1 MTSKTFLIRL
11 FLSVGASFFLSF
23 SNIQAGNQPDST
35 VPGFSCY
42 RDSASIFESLE
53 TIENNYPGLTQ
64 LTSIGF
70 SWERRPIY
78 LLKLTNQSINT
89 TKPQLILLSGLRG
102 NAFAPVELSLRFA
115 EELLYKYGSDPD
127 STWMLDYL
135 ELHLILLANPDG
147 RAKAEQQAQAGE
159 DITWQNNTNNT
170 CSTQEI
176 GVRLNQNFPFQ
187 WRDSDIG
194 PCDPS
199 YAGPSAASEPETQA
213 VMTYLEQLSEQSN
226 QVLML
231 HLDGQDSKEKYF
243 LSPYLFN
250 PIAANPHIDELY
262 TLAEKISY
270 GTVSA
275 PVRQGSNLELQP
287 SYGMLVDYAY
297 GTLGIPSLL
306 FDMGGIHWYWYFED
320 YLLEP
325 NMDTLRR
332 AAKASADPY
341 HRPFGPEVVIENIN
355 YDKSSLTIQGYAD
368 DYTTW
373 WGGGADVYSQVKR
386 LEFSV
391 DLPPW
396 HPDAILYPINGLTRD
411 AEFDFISHFEDKIA
425 YWQLPPGNHRLFI
438 QAWDTEADGNPSNP
452 GLVSAADIFVPDQ
465 SFFQRS
471 FLPLIIKK

>member
-194 PCDPS
+194 LCDPS
-199 YAGPSAASEPETQA
+199 YAGPSAASELETQA
-213 VMTYLEQLSEQSN
+213 VMAYLEQLSEHSN
-226 QVLML
+226 QVMML
-231 HLDGQDSKEKYF
+231 HLDGQDSKKKYF

-262 TLAEKISY
+262 TLAEKIAY
-270 GTVSA
+270 GTLST

-297 GTLGIPSLL
+297 GSLGIPSLV
-306 FDMGGIHWYWYFED
+306 FDMDGIRWCKYFED

-325 NMDTLRR
+325 NMDALRR
-332 AAKASADPY
+332 AAKASVDTY
-341 HRPFGPEVVIENIN
+341 HHPFGPEVGIENIN

-396 HPDAILYPINGLTRD
+396 HPDAVLYPVNDLIRD
-411 AEFDFISHFEDKIA
+411 AGYDFISHFNLKVV
-425 YWQLPPGNHRLFI
+425 YGQLPPGKHRLFI

-452 GLVSAADIFVPDQ
+452 GLVSAADIFVPYQ
-465 SFFQRS
+465 SFFHRL
-471 FLPLIIKK
+471 FLPLIIRK